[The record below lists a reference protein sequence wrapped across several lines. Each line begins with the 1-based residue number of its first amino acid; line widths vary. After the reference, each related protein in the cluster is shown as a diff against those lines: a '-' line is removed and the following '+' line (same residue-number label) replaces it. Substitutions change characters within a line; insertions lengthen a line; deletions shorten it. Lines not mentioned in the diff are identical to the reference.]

1 MRRSWQVLLVVT
13 AALALVALFISVA
26 FAAMS
31 RPTAKTL
38 RFTQQF
44 LTTEPLNVNP
54 KGAPGDELVVATKL
68 FAGDKE
74 AGRLGQVCTVIL
86 AEKPQRFETSQFECV
101 QTVEL
106 AGGQINGQGLL
117 LPAIHP
123 DGFRFGINGGTGTY
137 KEAAGFGEIVN
148 DASGSPVLTLHLE
161 HRAG

>member
-13 AALALVALFISVA
+13 AALALVALLISVA

-31 RPTAKTL
+31 RPNAKTV

-44 LTTEPLNVNP
+44 LSTEGVNVNP
-54 KGAPGDELVVATKL
+54 KGAPGDELVVASKL

-86 AEKPQRFETSQFECV
+86 AEKPQSFETSQFECV

-117 LPAIHP
+117 VPAIH
-123 DGFRFGINGGTGTY
+123 GFRFGINGGTGTY
-137 KEAAGFGEIVN
+137 KEAAGFGELVN
-148 DASGSPVLTLHLE
+148 DASGSPVLTLHIE
-161 HRAG
+161 NRAG